1 MQQEGKVEK
10 IITRIIIGILF
21 AFLISIIA
29 VAIAI
34 KAGKTELFRMDH
46 SIETKVYEIGQ
57 EDNFLQRI
65 SKGYSNA
72 VFAAKNYTNAY
83 SNDLLLGRRKI
94 VETEVR
100 YKNLIGFKIFAPGEY
115 NSLLYLEN
123 GYLASAN
130 PKESP
135 EDIQKI
141 ATKIKGLSETAK
153 AAGAT
158 FFYVQTPGNINKYGD
173 PEINQIQDF
182 SNYNA
187 DLLVEDLRAYGID
200 CLDIRDNMHAAFSD
214 YRSLF
219 FRTDHHWRQ
228 PVALWATN
236 EICKYMQEQ
245 IGLHYDDSCY
255 SADQWEIEVLPEHY
269 LGSLG
274 RKATLAETKP
284 DDFELM
290 HPKFETHL
298 RLTLDKKGPFE
309 EKYAQE
315 GSWEVLYDREEMEY
329 DDIYWRE
336 CYLALLAFYGT
347 GKASVDNI
355 NADNDTTIVIVG
367 DSLCIPVTG
376 FLALNAKKVTLIDP
390 RYFDGSIKDYIM
402 RLQPDIVISSYSVTI
417 IQDYYPIFDFDK
429 KIEKHAGKNH

>member
-21 AFLISIIA
+21 AFLISILA

-34 KAGKTELFRMDH
+34 KAGRTELFRMDH
-46 SIETKVYEIGQ
+46 SIETKVYEISQ

-115 NSLLYLEN
+115 NSLLYLED

-153 AAGAT
+153 AAGST

-173 PEINQIQDF
+173 EEINQVQDF
-182 SNYNA
+182 ANYNA
-187 DLLVEDLRAYGID
+187 DLLVGDLKAYGID
-200 CLDIRDNMHAAFSD
+200 CLDIRDNMHAAFTD

-236 EICKYMQEQ
+236 ELCKYMQEQ
-245 IGLHYDDSCY
+245 YGFAYDASYYDP
-255 SADQWEIEVLPEHY
+255 DQYEIEVLPEHY

-274 RKATLAETKP
+274 RKATLAETTP

-290 HPKFETHL
+290 HPKFETEL
-298 RLTLDKKGPFE
+298 KLVLDKKGPFGE
-309 EKYAQE
+309 RYVQE
-315 GSWEVLYDREEMEY
+315 GSLDALYDREEMEY
-329 DDIYWRE
+329 EDIYWRE

-347 GKASVDNI
+347 GKAKVENLS
-355 NADNDTTIVIVG
+355 AENDTTIVIVG
-367 DSLCIPVTG
+367 DSLCIPVTA
-376 FLALNAKKVTLIDP
+376 FLALNVKKVVLIDP
-390 RYFDGSIKDYIM
+390 RYFDGSIKDYI
-402 RLQPDIVISSYSVTI
+402 LKTKPDYVISSYSTTI

-429 KIEKHAGKNH
+429 QHEKQPV

>member
-1 MQQEGKVEK
+1 MEQEGKVEK

-21 AFLISIIA
+21 AFLLSIIA

-46 SIETKVYEIGQ
+46 SIETKVYEIGT
-57 EDNFLQRI
+57 EDSLLQKI
-65 SKGYSNA
+65 SKGYGNA
-72 VFAAKNYTNAY
+72 VFAAKNITNAY
-83 SNDLLLGRRKI
+83 SNDLLLGRRQI

-115 NSLLYLEN
+115 NSLLYLED

-141 ATKIKGLSETAK
+141 ATKIKSLSDTAAK
-153 AAGAT
+153 AGST

-173 PEINQIQDF
+173 ALINQVQDF

-187 DLLVEDLRAYGID
+187 DLLVADLRAYGID
-200 CLDIRDNMHAAFSD
+200 CLDIRDNMQEAFTD

-228 PVALWATN
+228 PAALWATN
-236 EICKYMQEQ
+236 TICQYMQQQYGFSYNPDYYEM
-245 IGLHYDDSCY
+245 
-255 SADQWEIEVLPEHY
+255 DQYEIEVLPEHY

-274 RKATLAETKP
+274 RKATLADTRP

-290 HPKFETHL
+290 HPKFETKVKL
-298 RLTLDKKGPFE
+298 ELDKKGQDGEPFMR
-309 EKYAQE
+309 E
-315 GSWEVLYDREEMEY
+315 GAWEALYDSEEMNH

-336 CYLALLAFYGT
+336 CFLALLSFYGT
-347 GKASVDNI
+347 GKATVTNLQTDS
-355 NADNDTTIVIVG
+355 DTTVLFVA

-376 FLALNAKKVTLIDP
+376 FLSLNAQKVELIDP
-390 RYFDGSIKDYIM
+390 RYYDGSIKDYI
-402 RLQPDIVISSYSVTI
+402 LETKPDYVISSYSVTI
-417 IQDYYPIFDFDK
+417 IQDYYPIFNFD
-429 KIEKHAGKNH
+429 

>member
-115 NSLLYLEN
+115 NSLLYLED

-153 AAGAT
+153 AAGST

-173 PEINQIQDF
+173 EGINQVQDF
-182 SNYNA
+182 SNQNA

-236 EICKYMQEQ
+236 EICQYMQEQ
-245 IGLHYDDSCY
+245 YGFAYDPSFYDPNRY
-255 SADQWEIEVLPEHY
+255 EIEVLPEHY

-274 RKATLAETKP
+274 RKATLAEAAP

-290 HPKFETHL
+290 HPKFDTL
-298 RLTLDKKGPFE
+298 LNLTLDKKGQNGE
-309 EKYAQE
+309 QYMRE
-315 GSWEVLYDREEMEY
+315 GNWEALYDRDEMNHE
-329 DDIYWRE
+329 DIYWRE
-336 CYLALLAFYGT
+336 CFLALLSFYGT
-347 GKASVDNI
+347 GKATVTNLQ
-355 NADNDTTIVIVG
+355 AENDTTILFVA

-376 FLALNAKKVTLIDP
+376 FISLNAKQVELIDP
-390 RYFDGSIKDYIM
+390 RYYDGSIKDYITETK
-402 RLQPDIVISSYSVTI
+402 PDYVISSYSVTI
-417 IQDYYPIFDFDK
+417 IQDYYPIFNFD
-429 KIEKHAGKNH
+429 

>member
-1 MQQEGKVEK
+1 MEQEGKVEK
-10 IITRIIIGILF
+10 IITRIVIGILF
-21 AFLISIIA
+21 AFLLSIIVVA
-29 VAIAI
+29 VLI

-46 SIETKVYEIGQ
+46 SIETKVYEIGKD
-57 EDNFLQRI
+57 DNVFQKV

-72 VFAAKNYTNAY
+72 VYAAKNYTDAY

-100 YKNLIGFKIFAPGEY
+100 YKNLIGFKIYAPGEY

-135 EDIQKI
+135 EAIQKI
-141 ATKIKGLSETAK
+141 ATKIKSLSDTA
-153 AAGAT
+153 AEAGAE
-158 FFYVQTPGNINKYGD
+158 FFYMQTPGNIDKYGD
-173 PEINQIQDF
+173 SEINQVQDF
-182 SNYNA
+182 ANYNA
-187 DLLVEDLRAYGID
+187 DLLVEDLKGYGID
-200 CLDIRDNMHAAFSD
+200 CLDIRDNIHAAFDD

-236 EICKYMQEQ
+236 ELCAY
-245 IGLHYDDSCY
+245 LHEHYGITYDASYYD
-255 SADQWEIEVLPEHY
+255 ADRWEIEVLKEHY

-290 HPKFETHL
+290 HPQFATDLKL
-298 RLTLDKKGPFE
+298 SLDKKGPFE
-309 EKYAQE
+309 EKYTQE
-315 GSWEVLYDREEMEY
+315 GSWEVLYDMYEMNYE
-329 DDIYWRE
+329 DIYWRE

-347 GKASVDNI
+347 GDAVVENK
-355 NADNDTTIVIVG
+355 NADNDISIMIVG
-367 DSLCIPVTG
+367 DSLCIPVTA
-376 FLALNAKKVTLIDP
+376 FLALNVKKAALIDP
-390 RYFDGSIKDYIM
+390 RYFEGSIKDYIL
-402 RLQPDIVISSYSVTI
+402 RVKPDIVISSYSTTI

-429 KIEKHAGKNH
+429 KIEKN